1 MAMQLG
7 LKKKA
12 RFGWKGMFAQPHR
25 WQIDQSSIDGSHMLE
40 RSLV

>member
-1 MAMQLG
+1 MAMQFG
-7 LKKKA
+7 LEK
-12 RFGWKGMFAQPHR
+12 RQGLDGRVMFAQPHR

>member
-1 MAMQLG
+1 MAVQLG
-7 LKKKA
+7 LEK
-12 RFGWKGMFAQPHR
+12 RQGLNGKGMFAQPHR